1 MLLQF
6 QLKTSKAKK
15 HESIKGKKPWI
26 IADLETMMAGIYIV
40 VSFPLFAFFRWL
52 ESANPVSI

>member
-6 QLKTSKAKK
+6 QLKTNKTKK
-15 HESIKGKKPWI
+15 HESIKGRKLWN
-26 IADLETMMAGIYIV
+26 IADLERMVAGIYIV

-52 ESANPVSI
+52 ESANPVGI

>member
-6 QLKTSKAKK
+6 QLKTSKTKK

-40 VSFPLFAFFRWL
+40 VSFPLFAFFR
-52 ESANPVSI
+52 